1 MPQLM
6 SGSLAA
12 IAVWLAIAPAPPVT
26 KAQAP
31 PIRAYQPK
39 ATESARKLQ
48 VLDQQQKAAAHR
60 FDLAK
65 YPISDRHLTHWQE
78 SLWAIGVLTPS
89 QPYVFTALDN
99 VMRLT
104 TAPNLSD
111 PQKAIVDTAMQVST
125 QLYTLKP
132 AVYGKLKQNFVNTI
146 NLSNDPQWVAISLL
160 ALSKSASYPLEIY
173 PLETN
178 ANDPQPADPSLN
190 QKPSQKSNQKLVQT
204 LIAKVKQRFPQW
216 SQDPHLRTT
225 IQNLQSA
232 TPVSTPNLRDLLK
245 WQIAPN
251 QPHMY
256 VFCRPNRDVLCTTVL
271 KDGNGK
277 FVKNAAKQLWS
288 APLLLQ
294 SLHNLDWNFTNG
306 RTPQGLYRMEGISR
320 QPDDEVFHA
329 YGQFSLVNLFLP
341 FEDGVNS
348 FLPSQKGKFTGS
360 LKDYQMLLPPSWRSY
375 APLQQA
381 YWAGNMGRSLF
392 RIHGSGAAIDF
403 FGSKPAVVN
412 PQNFDWN
419 PTLGCLSA
427 IELYDQR
434 GSLLKADMPKI
445 LDALNTVGRGK
456 IEGYL
461 IVVDIPD
468 PSAQDRAIALTEI
481 AKYID

>member
-1 MPQLM
+1 MPQLL

-12 IAVWLAIAPAPPVT
+12 IAVWLAIAPAPSVT
-26 KAQAP
+26 QAQVP

-39 ATESARKLQ
+39 ATENARKLQ
-48 VLDQQQKAAAHR
+48 VLDQQQKAAADR

-78 SLWAIGVLTPS
+78 SLWAIGVITPS
-89 QPYVFTALDN
+89 QPYVFAALDN
-99 VMRLT
+99 VTRLT

-111 PQKAIVDTAMQVST
+111 PQKAIIDTAMQVST

-146 NLSNDPQWVAISLL
+146 NLSNDPQWVAISLM
-160 ALSKSASYPLEIY
+160 AISKSASYPSEA
-173 PLETN
+173 N
-178 ANDPQPADPSLN
+178 ANTPQSADLSTN
-190 QKPSQKSNQKLVQT
+190 QKSVQT

-225 IQNLQSA
+225 IENLQSDR
-232 TPVSTPNLRDLLK
+232 PVSTPNMRDLLT
-245 WQIAPN
+245 WQVVPN
-251 QPHMY
+251 QPHLY

-271 KDGNGK
+271 KDRNGK
-277 FVKNAAKQLWS
+277 FVKNPVKQLWS
-288 APLLLQ
+288 TQLLLQ

-360 LKDYQMLLPPSWRSY
+360 LKDYQTLLPPSWRSY
-375 APLQQA
+375 APIQQA

-392 RIHGSGAAIDF
+392 RIHGSGAALDF

-427 IELYDQR
+427 IEIYDQR
-434 GSLLKADMPKI
+434 GSLLKADMPKM
-445 LDALNTVGRGK
+445 LDALNTVGSGK

-461 IVVDIPD
+461 IVVDIPN
-468 PSAQDRAIALTEI
+468 PSAQDQAIALTEI

>member
-1 MPQLM
+1 MPQIM

-12 IAVWLAIAPAPPVT
+12 IVVWLAIAPAPPVT
-26 KAQAP
+26 KAQTP

-39 ATESARKLQ
+39 ATESARRLQ
-48 VLDQQQKAAAHR
+48 VLDQQQKAAADR

-65 YPISDRHLTHWQE
+65 YPISDRHFTHWQE

-89 QPYVFTALDN
+89 QPYVFAALDN
-99 VMRLT
+99 VTRLT

-146 NLSNDPQWVAISLL
+146 ISSGDPQWVAISLMAL
-160 ALSKSASYPLEIY
+160 AKSASYPLEADAI
-173 PLETN
+173 
-178 ANDPQPADPSLN
+178 DPQLANS
-190 QKPSQKSNQKLVQT
+190 SANQKLVQS
-204 LIAKVKQRFPQW
+204 LIDKVKQRFPKWQ
-216 SQDPHLRTT
+216 QDLHLRTT
-225 IQNLQSA
+225 IQNLQSTA
-232 TPVSTPNLRDLLK
+232 PANTPNLRDLLK
-245 WQIAPN
+245 WQIAPD

-256 VFCRPNRDVLCTTVL
+256 VFCRPNRDVLCTTIL
-271 KDGNGK
+271 KDRQGK
-277 FVKNAAKQLWS
+277 FVRQPSKQLWS
-288 APLLLQ
+288 TQLLLQ

-341 FEDGVNS
+341 FEGGVNS
-348 FLPSQKGKFTGS
+348 FLPSQKGRFTGS
-360 LKDYQMLLPPSWRSY
+360 LEDYQALLPPSWRSY
-375 APLQQA
+375 TPLQQA

-392 RIHGSGAAIDF
+392 RIHGSGAALDF

-427 IELYDQR
+427 IELYDQH

-445 LDALNTVGRGK
+445 LNALNTVGRGK

-461 IVVDIPD
+461 IVVDIPN
-468 PSAQDRAIALTEI
+468 PSAQDQAIALTEI
-481 AKYID
+481 TKYID